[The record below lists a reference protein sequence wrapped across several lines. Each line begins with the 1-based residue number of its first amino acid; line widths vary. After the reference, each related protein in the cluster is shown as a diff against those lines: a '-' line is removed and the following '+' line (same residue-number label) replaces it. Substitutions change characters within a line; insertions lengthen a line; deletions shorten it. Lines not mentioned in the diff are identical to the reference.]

1 MGLAHTLSE
10 RVFQRIHGNHLVYNT
25 CWEDPRCD
33 RQLLQLD
40 AQSRVVM
47 LTSAGCNALDYLL
60 DDPAEV
66 HCVDLN
72 HRQNALLQLKTTML
86 ESGDQAALFELFG
99 VGASSQAKEIF
110 GDLVFNR
117 LTDRFSQQYWQR
129 NLHYFNGKGLRNS
142 FYWHGSSGTVAWLI

>member
-1 MGLAHTLSE
+1 MGLAHTISE
-10 RVFQRIHGNHLVYNT
+10 KVFQRIHGNNLVYNT

-60 DDPAEV
+60 DDPTEV

-72 HRQNALLQLKTTML
+72 PRQNALLDR
-86 ESGDQAALFELFG
+86 SGMSNWNPSYWDVFC
-99 VGASSQAKEIF
+99 VG
-110 GDLVFNR
+110 
-117 LTDRFSQQYWQR
+117 W
-129 NLHYFNGKGLRNS
+129 
-142 FYWHGSSGTVAWLI
+142 